1 MLQQQA
7 NTTNYPQGA
16 CRGGRPAP
24 PAHDFPAEKKKR
36 LGGRENLQNQ
46 EAGRAGGRAGKFP
59 KFLTVTTT
67 TTTTGR
73 QAGWAGLG
81 RPIFNTI
88 NTTN

>member
-1 MLQQQA
+1 M
-7 NTTNYPQGA
+7 T
-16 CRGGRPAP
+16 
-24 PAHDFPAEKKKR
+24 
-36 LGGRENLQNQ
+36 GREGGEIGSIRGR
-46 EAGRAGGRAGKFP
+46 EAQAGRAGKFP
-59 KFLTVTTT
+59 KFLIV